1 MIVFYEILMGIHYLD
16 LIYKRMNKI
25 DYVKRY

>member
-1 MIVFYEILMGIHYLD
+1 LFFYEILMGIHYLD
-16 LIYKRMNKI
+16 LIYKRMNKF